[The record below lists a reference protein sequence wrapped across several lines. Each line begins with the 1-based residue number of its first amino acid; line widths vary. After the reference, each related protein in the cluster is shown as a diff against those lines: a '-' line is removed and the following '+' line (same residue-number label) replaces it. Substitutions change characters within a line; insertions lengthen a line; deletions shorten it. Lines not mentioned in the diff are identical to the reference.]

1 MSAFQIVQVGH
12 DDESIRSH
20 VEQYKNF
27 RLHALKTEPEA
38 FGSTYARELE
48 FTDQDWY
55 ARLANPEAATF
66 FALLETQIVS
76 TLTIL
81 GHLKYG
87 PDECVLNFALCCI
100 PSNLS
105 ISLSLLLLSLAGGT
119 FLILSTPG
127 TLQVAAHGKQSSK
140 GRKIQ
145 RLLQLITAFLACTQ
159 YLSTEAKDLP
169 NC

>member
-1 MSAFQIVQVGH
+1 MSTFPIVQVGH

-66 FALLETQIVS
+66 FALLGTQIVS
-76 TLTIL
+76 TLTML

-87 PDECVLNFALCCI
+87 PDECVL
-100 PSNLS
+100 
-105 ISLSLLLLSLAGGT
+105 
-119 FLILSTPG
+119 
-127 TLQVAAHGKQSSK
+127 
-140 GRKIQ
+140 
-145 RLLQLITAFLACTQ
+145 
-159 YLSTEAKDLP
+159 
-169 NC
+169 